1 MMKRQPERQKQEAND
16 KKSSRI
22 RRHPVSAAAAAAV
35 GSGRGGDSDGAGND
49 HQVRKEK
56 AMPTSL
62 TDLSLVDMDPP
73 PLPPVHNLPTSTN
86 HSSDTPASNPEPT
99 NYYSQH
105 NHYGSDDDDDDG
117 NTNGKNIPSS
127 PAGDFIAK
135 LLVGRYAATRSSS
148 SSSSTIPTGR
158 RISIISDNAKG
169 KAMPPI
175 IDISKIRT
183 GVTDGG
189 SVSSTNKA
197 LSRWDTGST
206 LRSSSTSTTSSGGS
220 MRRGSY
226 DNALMDGLDV
236 KKDSSSSSAVVVL
249 GDSSLGTPP
258 SSSRRWETERTN
270 TPPKTNDDEGGIIDE
285 DMATVSIAKL
295 PSSYHPFDFKDV
307 QSTRSSMLSA
317 KLKDINNCSQQPLKM
332 PVRRPAGSKGTD
344 VPPMLPPIRRSSFDD
359 LDDR

>member
-1 MMKRQPERQKQEAND
+1 MMKREPERETRGAKD

-22 RRHPVSAAAAAAV
+22 RRFSDGAATATAAAASVAV
-35 GSGRGGDSDGAGND
+35 GSVRGGDGDGDGAGND

-62 TDLSLVDMDPP
+62 TNLSLVDMA
-73 PLPPVHNLPTSTN
+73 LPTLPTSTN
-86 HSSDTPASNPEPT
+86 HSFDSAASNPEPR
-99 NYYSQH
+99 NYYNQH
-105 NHYGSDDDDDDG
+105 NQHRSDDDGSTED
-117 NTNGKNIPSS
+117 IPSS

-135 LLVGRYAATRSSS
+135 LLVGRYAAARSSS
-148 SSSSTIPTGR
+148 SSSTNPTPR

-270 TPPKTNDDEGGIIDE
+270 TPPKTNDDDGGIIDE
-285 DMATVSIAKL
+285 DMTTVSIAKL
-295 PSSYHPFDFKDV
+295 PSSYHPFDFKDME
-307 QSTRSSMLSA
+307 STRTLMLSA
-317 KLKDINNCSQQPLKM
+317 KFKDINDPSQQPLKM
-332 PVRRPAGSKGTD
+332 PVRRPAASRGTD
-344 VPPMLPPIRRSSFDD
+344 VPPMLPRTRKSSFDD
-359 LDDR
+359 MDDR